1 MNYLF
6 LDIEVVPLEISNEDV
21 KTYLMDKK
29 ISKEARSLD
38 PNYSKIIC
46 ASLKL
51 DNDEIKVFYGDNEAE
66 ILENAWKIIKENKAI
81 IVTHNGYK
89 FDIPFLVIR
98 SCVNNI
104 SIPII
109 INTSP
114 WSMLNSNHF
123 DTMLFFS
130 GFGSFINPNL
140 EILAKLNNIHHDNEK
155 ILGSDIERFYK
166 QKDWDKI
173 SSKCKQDVEV
183 LEKVFNKLCKSYLES
198 RK

>member
-66 ILENAWKIIKENKAI
+66 ILENAWKIIKENLVKLGLELYVDMNGIIDSNRI
-81 IVTHNGYK
+81 IVFKNNKDSTHPGLKHVYLDSDHSKWELVNIGK
-89 FDIPFLVIR
+89 GQCISFLV
-98 SCVNNI
+98 N
-104 SIPII
+104 
-109 INTSP
+109 
-114 WSMLNSNHF
+114 
-123 DTMLFFS
+123 
-130 GFGSFINPNL
+130 
-140 EILAKLNNIHHDNEK
+140 
-155 ILGSDIERFYK
+155 
-166 QKDWDKI
+166 
-173 SSKCKQDVEV
+173 
-183 LEKVFNKLCKSYLES
+183 
-198 RK
+198 